1 MRLERSA
8 TRAEGR
14 RTAAALGLTPTE
26 AADEALAQA
35 DAAAA
40 AEDAAAEDAA
50 EDGDK
55 GEVGGVGGDGANT
68 ASDEAGPLRAAE
80 ADEGKGDAKGSLG
93 SQPRLSAKERRK
105 QKRDA
110 IGKKK

>member
-1 MRLERSA
+1 ML
-8 TRAEGR
+8 
-14 RTAAALGLTPTE
+14 LKM
-26 AADEALAQA
+26 
-35 DAAAA
+35 
-40 AEDAAAEDAA
+40 
-50 EDGDK
+50 DK

-80 ADEGKGDAKGSLG
+80 ADEGRGDAKGSLG